1 MNIAITIAG
10 VLAIVALYVPYE
22 RGCQRF
28 AATHGAWAERVDEK
42 AGR

>member
-1 MNIAITIAG
+1 MSVAITVLG
-10 VLAIVALYVPYE
+10 VLAILALYVPYE

-28 AATHGAWAERVDEK
+28 AATHGAWAERADEK